1 MEAFHSFRIE
11 AMTKIINVR
20 CTGAERHMN
29 EVDLDTI
36 LGTDVVLS
44 GSPIDTGR
52 PIPPRI
58 VRRCEVCTEGKVI
71 ITREMIEQSL

>member
-1 MEAFHSFRIE
+1 MEAFHFFRIE
-11 AMTKIINVR
+11 TMAKIMNVR
-20 CTGAERHMN
+20 CTGAGQHVN

-44 GSPIDTGR
+44 GNQIDTGR

-58 VRRCEVCTEGKVI
+58 VRKCEVCTEGKVI
-71 ITREMIEQSL
+71 LT